1 MNTNETIEY
10 EIPTE
15 EELDVSVQGAER
27 RGICIGIEFVLSEL
41 NKRGIEVVGIR
52 QAVNRRL
59 VKQEGKGM
67 NEKLPMDTEKSD
79 PKLQPMYKVGYRA
92 GVEKFQ
98 DWSDVAFYPGPN
110 ENPDFQAG
118 FMEAIHEVGRIAYRL
133 LAEQGKKE

>member
-27 RGICIGIEFVLSEL
+27 RG
-41 NKRGIEVVGIR
+41 
-52 QAVNRRL
+52 
-59 VKQEGKGM
+59 
-67 NEKLPMDTEKSD
+67 
-79 PKLQPMYKVGYRA
+79 YRA
-92 GVEKFQ
+92 GIDKFR

-118 FMEAIHEVGRIAYRL
+118 FMEAVHEVGRIAYRL
-133 LAEQGKKE
+133 LAEQEKT